1 MRPGNEAAVLAHNTA
16 FSGALMVL
24 ARLISRVM
32 DLLTML
38 ILARLLSPSDFGL
51 VTIAMTVILIL
62 EAALEMPLSQA
73 LVRLPEIKESYYHTA
88 FTLGLLRGVLLCS
101 AVYIIAV
108 PFASF
113 YKHRELVPLIEFL
126 SLAPA
131 ARGLLNPRLAQFA
144 KDLNFKYEFMFELIG
159 KLAAFIAGIV
169 TVFLTHSYWSIAV
182 CTVAAPLVIAAQ
194 SYALFPFRPRLTL
207 VDWRIFVD
215 FLGWI
220 SLSQIVLAINWQSDQ
235 LLLGKLMRPA
245 QLGLFSLAN
254 NVTNIPLSSLFSPL
268 LRPLLSAFSMLR
280 EDRTRLQN
288 SFQSAASA
296 VIAIGLPLLV
306 GQSIVAAPMVRLL
319 LGQKWLGA
327 IPAVSLLSLSLIPLL
342 FGMLLTPLSMALG
355 ETRAM
360 VWRNVLQMCV
370 KLPLVIVGA
379 LKYGFMGVIAAR
391 IISETITAVY
401 CMVIIRR
408 LSGLSVARQLVSC
421 WRSVAAVAFMAVIL
435 ETFTSYFDW
444 GIAPPWVAAQLGA
457 SVTLGA
463 AAYTSCLFLLW
474 RIEGRP
480 QGLETLALRML
491 ARLRQR
497 LVRTAG
503 IVTPSA

>member
-1 MRPGNEAAVLAHNTA
+1 MRLWHEAAVLAHSTA

-24 ARLISRVM
+24 ARLISRVI

-38 ILARLLSPSDFGL
+38 ILARLLSPTDFGL

-62 EAALEMPLSQA
+62 EAALELPLSQA

-88 FTLGLLRGVLLCS
+88 FTVGLIRGVLLCVI
-101 AVYIIAV
+101 VYLIAQ

-113 YKHRELVPLIEFL
+113 YKHRDLVPLIEFL

-144 KDLNFKYEFMFELIG
+144 KDLNFKYEFIFELTG
-159 KLAAFIAGIV
+159 KLAAFVVGAIV
-169 TVFLTHSYWSIAV
+169 ALLTHSYWSIAV
-182 CTVAAPLVIAAQ
+182 CTVASPLVIAAL
-194 SYALFPFRPRLTL
+194 SYAMFPFRPRLTL
-207 VDWRIFVD
+207 VDWRIFME

-245 QLGLFSLAN
+245 QLGLFSLAI
-254 NVTNIPLSSLFSPL
+254 NVTNIPLAALFSPL
-268 LRPLLSAFSMLR
+268 LRPLLSAFTMLR
-280 EDRTRLQN
+280 EDRVRLQN

-296 VIAIGLPLLV
+296 VVAIGLPLLV

-319 LGQKWLGA
+319 LGEKWLGA
-327 IPAVSLLSLSLIPLL
+327 IPAVSLLSFSLVPML

-355 ETRAM
+355 ETKAM
-360 VWRNVLQMCV
+360 VWRNVVQMCV

-379 LKYGFMGVIAAR
+379 LKYGFLGVIGAR
-391 IISETITAVY
+391 VISETIAAIY
-401 CMVIIRR
+401 CMVIIRN
-408 LSGLSVARQLVSC
+408 LSGLSVTRQLVSC
-421 WRSVAAVAFMAVIL
+421 WRSVAAALFMASIL
-435 ETFTSYFDW
+435 EIFMPYFDW
-444 GIAPPWVAAQLGA
+444 GTATPWVAAQLVA
-457 SVTLGA
+457 SVALGVG
-463 AAYTSCLFLLW
+463 AYTVCLLVFW
-474 RIEGRP
+474 RIEGQP

-491 ARLRQR
+491 ARFRQH
-497 LVRTAG
+497 VNRTSR
-503 IVTPSA
+503 IVTPSI

>member
-1 MRPGNEAAVLAHNTA
+1 
-16 FSGALMVL
+16 
-24 ARLISRVM
+24 
-32 DLLTML
+32 
-38 ILARLLSPSDFGL
+38 
-51 VTIAMTVILIL
+51 
-62 EAALEMPLSQA
+62 
-73 LVRLPEIKESYYHTA
+73 
-88 FTLGLLRGVLLCS
+88 
-101 AVYIIAV
+101 
-108 PFASF
+108 
-113 YKHRELVPLIEFL
+113 
-126 SLAPA
+126 
-131 ARGLLNPRLAQFA
+131 
-144 KDLNFKYEFMFELIG
+144 
-159 KLAAFIAGIV
+159 
-169 TVFLTHSYWSIAV
+169 
-182 CTVAAPLVIAAQ
+182 
-194 SYALFPFRPRLTL
+194 
-207 VDWRIFVD
+207 
-215 FLGWI
+215 
-220 SLSQIVLAINWQSDQ
+220 
-235 LLLGKLMRPA
+235 
-245 QLGLFSLAN
+245 
-254 NVTNIPLSSLFSPL
+254 
-268 LRPLLSAFSMLR
+268 MLR

>member
-1 MRPGNEAAVLAHNTA
+1 VLAHNTA

-24 ARLISRVM
+24 ARLISRVI

-88 FTLGLLRGVLLCS
+88 FTLGLLRGVLLC
-101 AVYIIAV
+101 AVVYVIAV

-131 ARGLLNPRLAQFA
+131 ARGVLNPRLAQFA
-144 KDLNFKYEFMFELIG
+144 KDLNFKYEFHFELIG
-159 KLAAFIAGIV
+159 KLTAFITGII
-169 TVFLTHSYWSIAV
+169 TAFFTHSYWSIAV
-182 CTVAAPLVIAAQ
+182 CTVATPLVIAGL

-220 SLSQIVLAINWQSDQ
+220 SLSQVVLAINWQSDQ

-245 QLGLFSLAN
+245 QLGLFSMAN
-254 NVTNIPLSSLFSPL
+254 NVTNIPLAALFSPL
-268 LRPLLSAFSMLR
+268 LRPLLSAFTMLR
-280 EDRTRLQN
+280 EDRSRLQN

-296 VIAIGLPLLV
+296 VVAIGLPLLV
-306 GQSIVAAPMVRLL
+306 GQSIIAGPMVRLL
-319 LGQKWLGA
+319 LGQKWLDA
-327 IPAVSLLSLSLIPLL
+327 IPAMSLLSLSLIPLL

-360 VWRNVLQMCV
+360 VWRNILQMCV
-370 KLPLVIVGA
+370 KLPLVIMGA

-391 IISETITAVY
+391 IISESITAIY

-408 LSGLSVARQLVSC
+408 LSGLSVTRQLLSC
-421 WRSVAAVAFMAVIL
+421 WRTVAAVAYMTLIL
-435 ETFTSYFDW
+435 EIFRPYFDW
-444 GIAPPWVAAQLGA
+444 GIEAPWVAAQLGA

-463 AAYTSCLFLLW
+463 AAYINCLFLLW
-474 RIEGRP
+474 WIEGRP
-480 QGLETLALRML
+480 QGLETLALGML
-491 ARLRQR
+491 AKLRQR
-497 LVRTAG
+497 ISCSTG

>member
-1 MRPGNEAAVLAHNTA
+1 MLAHNTA

-24 ARLISRVM
+24 ARLISRTI

-62 EAALEMPLSQA
+62 EAALELPLSQA
-73 LVRLPEIKESYYHTA
+73 LVQLPEIKESYYHTA
-88 FTLGLLRGVLLCS
+88 FTFGLLRGILLC
-101 AVYIIAV
+101 AAICVIAL

-113 YKHRELVPLIEFL
+113 YKHRELAPLIVFL

-144 KDLNFKYEFMFELIG
+144 KTLNFKYEFFFELIG
-159 KLAAFIAGIV
+159 KLTAFITGIIIA
-169 TVFLTHSYWSIAV
+169 FLTHSYWSIAV
-182 CTVAAPLVIAAQ
+182 CTVTAPLVIAGL
-194 SYALFPFRPRLTL
+194 SYALIPFRPRITL
-207 VDWRIFVD
+207 VDWRIFID

-220 SLSQIVLAINWQSDQ
+220 SVSQIVLAINWQSDQ

-245 QLGLFSLAN
+245 QLGLFGLAN
-254 NVTNIPLSSLFSPL
+254 NVTNIPLLALFSPL
-268 LRPLLSAFSMLR
+268 LRPLLSAFTILR
-280 EDRTRLQN
+280 EDRARLQS

-296 VIAIGLPLLV
+296 VVAIGLPLLV

-327 IPAVSLLSLSLIPLL
+327 IPAVSLLAVSLIPLL

-360 VWRNVLQMCV
+360 VWRNMLQMCV
-370 KLPLVIVGA
+370 KLPLVIFGA
-379 LKYGFMGVIAAR
+379 LEYGLMGVVVAR
-391 IISETITAVY
+391 IISETITAIY
-401 CMVIIRR
+401 CMIIIRQ
-408 LSGLSVARQLVSC
+408 LCGLSVTQQLLSC
-421 WRSVAAVAFMAVIL
+421 WRSVAAVVFMALIL
-435 ETFTSYFDW
+435 ESCSPYFDW
-444 GIAPPWVAAQLGA
+444 GTSSPWVAAQLGA
-457 SVTLGA
+457 TVTLGIG
-463 AAYTSCLFLLW
+463 AYTTCLLLLW

-480 QGLETLALRML
+480 QGVETMVLQTLS
-491 ARLRQR
+491 RLRQR
-497 LVRTAG
+497 FTRTAD
-503 IVTPSA
+503 IVPTSS